1 MNSTRVDVL
10 VDTNVLVYTYATA
23 EPDKRARA
31 LETLDS
37 LVLHGR
43 GRISTQVL
51 GEVFRVVTAKLRPR
65 RNPGDALGD
74 ITTLARA
81 WPVLPITPL
90 VVLEAA
96 RGGASSR
103 EPSRTR
109 AASECRPGRPA
120 RAPAHGSIR
129 VARPASR
136 STRGCRAPAARS
148 PRAWSGAD
156 RQARA

>member
-96 RGGASSR
+96 RGVRDHGLNYWDAQLWATAR
-103 EPSRTR
+103 LNQIPLIL
-109 AASECRPGRPA
+109 SEDF
-120 RAPAHGSIR
+120 AHGSVLEGVTFFDPFSHR
-129 VARPASR
+129 FQPA
-136 STRGCRAPAARS
+136 P
-148 PRAWSGAD
+148 PD
-156 RQARA
+156 